1 MSIIK
6 MNNKVRR
13 IVGAILI
20 LIGIMMKIGVT
31 ANAVY
36 ETEEVPAALIL
47 ELVEVGFKPS
57 EDDEDIWIFDGY
69 YSDDDMMYFA
79 YFNVAEN
86 CGAIYGERPDGK
98 ERSIVAFRWD
108 GIYGEFEDLGGGYID
123 E

>member
-1 MSIIK
+1 MKKIMS
-6 MNNKVRR
+6 V
-13 IVGAILI
+13 ILV
-20 LIGIMMKIGVT
+20 IMMLVGNVVT

-47 ELVEVGFKPS
+47 ELVEVGFEPS

-86 CGAIYGERPDGK
+86 CGAIYGEKPDGK